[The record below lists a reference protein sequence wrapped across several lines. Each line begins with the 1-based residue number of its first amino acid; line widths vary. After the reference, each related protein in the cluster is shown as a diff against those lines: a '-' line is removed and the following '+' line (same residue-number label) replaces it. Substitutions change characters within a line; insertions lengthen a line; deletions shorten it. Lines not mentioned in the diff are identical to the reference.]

1 MRLLGRVI
9 YIYIII
15 FGPISIGMCWNSALF
30 TSQKNIHRDFW
41 MTGGQKPPDG
51 LFDLGKGL
59 TFLLVSMVFEVPEIT
74 GEP

>member
-1 MRLLGRVI
+1 
-9 YIYIII
+9 
-15 FGPISIGMCWNSALF
+15 MCWNSALF